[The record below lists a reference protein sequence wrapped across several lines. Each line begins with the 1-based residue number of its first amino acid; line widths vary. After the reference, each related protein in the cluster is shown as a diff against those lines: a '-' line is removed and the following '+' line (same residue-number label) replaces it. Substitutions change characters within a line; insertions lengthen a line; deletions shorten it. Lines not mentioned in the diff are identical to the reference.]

1 MQRTA
6 GLGGSLSLVRT
17 FRNTTGCRPA
27 GTGFTL
33 VPGWEAMSTRARG
46 MHLYLP
52 FDGQPEEAL
61 ANSTQVDRD
70 REKGRIQGSGITS
83 YLSSKAGGCMEARLL
98 STLFPHRTPHKLLH
112 SALGDATGE

>member
-1 MQRTA
+1 MRRTA
-6 GLGGSLSLVRT
+6 SFTGGLSLVRT
-17 FRNTTGCRPA
+17 IRSTIGCRSA

-33 VPGWEAMSTRARG
+33 VPGREAMSTRARG
-46 MHLYLP
+46 MHLCLP
-52 FDGQPEEAL
+52 LDGQPEEAL

-112 SALGDATGE
+112 SAFGEATR